1 MNAPEIEKTEAQKQ
15 AELVEGRAN
24 VIINMLMAFAAEHP
38 HQAVA
43 LLSEVL
49 ITVTE
54 QLVEANGGDPTAGV
68 MLQGGR
74 RGLTMHPKQ
83 EAAVA
88 ANEGVLEA

>member
-1 MNAPEIEKTEAQKQ
+1 MDDQKTEAQKE

-38 HQAVA
+38 HQALA
-43 LLSEVL
+43 LMSEVL

-54 QLVEANGGDPTAGV
+54 QMVEANGGDPAAGV

-74 RGLTMHPKQ
+74 RGLTMHPK
-83 EAAVA
+83 AAVA
-88 ANEGVLEA
+88 EAVLEA